1 MRKILAGMT
10 ALVFALGV
18 SVAPA
23 SALTIDGVMD
33 ESEVT
38 VSIMKTLSA
47 LLTST
52 QNGNITNNAT
62 AVSTSGSNT
71 ITSSDDMED
80 VSLDTGSTDS
90 ALLVTNSS
98 NDADLTNEVE
108 SSDSMDADISDVD
121 DESTVDLE
129 VEEDETLE
137 TEADQDFDVD
147 NSVVTVSDSG
157 NNTLDSGDDL
167 EGLDV
172 TTGDGTSALA
182 IENIFNLLSIIQ
194 SRTIR

>member
-1 MRKILAGMT
+1 MKKILAGMT
-10 ALVFALGV
+10 AMVFALGM

-47 LLTST
+47 MLSST
-52 QNGNITNNAT
+52 QNGSITNNGT
-62 AVSTSGSNT
+62 AVSSSGGNS

-80 VSLDTGSTDS
+80 VSLDTGNTES

-108 SSDSMDADISDVD
+108 TSNGMDVDVMDVD
-121 DESTVDLE
+121 DESVVEVE
-129 VEEDETLE
+129 VEEDETLD
-137 TEADQDFDVD
+137 TTADQDFTVD
-147 NSVVTVSDSG
+147 NSVVAVSDGGS
-157 NNTLDSGDDL
+157 NVLDSGDDM
-167 EGLDV
+167 EGVDV
-172 TTGDGTSALA
+172 TTGDGSSALA